1 MNIKTI
7 LTWSLAALLVGACSS
22 DPGFSPAAVTDGG
35 AADGLAGLY
44 DTGGAPED
52 TGGPAA
58 DTGAASDS
66 GASVDT
72 TPAQGKG
79 ELRFAMPNG
88 NKDDFGGLCAESCKL
103 TLTQNTVRKIYVQYL
118 VEGVPQP
125 NALVRFAKIDPNN
138 ANAEVLIEN
147 SITDDDG
154 YAVSE
159 LKASTALG
167 TIDIAAVVP
176 DDEGAGS
183 KVFQINVISKAK
195 GPLQIRL
202 TYKGSGNPLELVYLK
217 ARLTKQDENG
227 DPICNDIDLGDV
239 LPKAQWESPGNL
251 QWNKPWAITYSA
263 FGKWVKENVETDGQP
278 VKFTVVGVAAKS
290 NLDAVRAAGCVDTG
304 ATVTWNPQTQAVE
317 GEDVTV
323 ELKELPPRIKGTYD
337 MVTKLDLISVL
348 PDNVENVFKAIF
360 DIVTDPVAGTLSLV
374 CKLGNANLAGFCGQI
389 FNDTKNP
396 NINDLKQP
404 FGALIV
410 KFLGAVLYGYLPDSV
425 KTGLN
430 TGADLAKILTDLEL
444 GGVMELKAEPD
455 ANGFLA
461 KEFTKSEFQ
470 SVTYKWSLGK
480 ACNPKDPN
488 CGKKTFNVS
497 AFQPEVIVGQFD
509 LWRDALLSEIKIGEH
524 GLTLK
529 WGALINYI
537 VQKQLLPAIFADPKD
552 PSAPVIDSYEKLFKS
567 LLGGKKCLVKDT
579 CCEDFAKGLAKQQS
593 LVSETFLA
601 NSCGLMITVGSGW
614 IESQLTGLDSNSGT
628 NQTMTLKTDK
638 CAIFDDNQDMI
649 IDTIGKSTLQCDWN
663 LQVKIGGKPQPV
675 KASFYAIRQD

>member
-1 MNIKTI
+1 MNIKTTDLSPRLYRRCVA
-7 LTWSLAALLVGACSS
+7 LTRASAPPPSPTEAPTAWPVCTTWAARRGHRRSS
-22 DPGFSPAAVTDGG
+22 RGQ
-35 AADGLAGLY
+35 
-44 DTGGAPED
+44 
-52 TGGPAA
+52 
-58 DTGAASDS
+58 GAASDS

-72 TPAQGKG
+72 TRRRCASCASPQ
-79 ELRFAMPNG
+79 R
-88 NKDDFGGLCAESCKL
+88 NKDDFAAGRRELQL

-138 ANAEVLIEN
+138 ANVEVLIEL
-147 SITDDDG
+147 DHRRRRH
-154 YAVSE
+154 AVSE

-227 DPICNDIDLGDV
+227 NPICDDIDLGDV

-348 PDNVENVFKAIF
+348 LTTSRTCSRRSSTSSPTRWRAPCRWFASWA
-360 DIVTDPVAGTLSLV
+360 TPTWPASPARSSTTP
-374 CKLGNANLAGFCGQI
+374 GQHQR
-389 FNDTKNP
+389 P
-396 NINDLKQP
+396 QAA

-410 KFLGAVLYGYLPDSV
+410 KFLGAVLYGYLPGSV

-579 CCEDFAKGLAKQQS
+579 CCEEFAKGLAKQQS